1 MAPNRRRTA
10 FVMAAVA
17 ATGIVVGTLIALAG
31 HKPTA
36 ATSAPPPT
44 TASRTVRRSAP
55 STTRTV
61 SSRPHRTRVHH
72 PASVNH
78 HVKRHVAAAE
88 HRTATDKRV
97 RHRRRPSVP
106 AAPVRH
112 PRLPALLMPPSRT
125 WTVQANAK
133 EIVYAQ
139 PGIHPLVSITPTT
152 VLGALWMP
160 VYRVRGAWE
169 EIGLPGPPNGMTGWV
184 QRADVHQK
192 LTHWS
197 VVVSLSRRTETVYHS
212 GRQLAEAPVAVGAP
226 DTPTPTGHTFIDG
239 DLPTVGQFAVESP
252 VLRPLALNSTSQLA
266 ATEIGGT
273 LVALHGWED
282 LSSDPGVFGYAVSH
296 GCIRAPAGPLTNALQ
311 EIPTGSPVWVEA

>member
-10 FVMAAVA
+10 LVVAMVVGLVA
-17 ATGIVVGTLIALAG
+17 AIATFVGFSG
-31 HKPTA
+31 NQPTA
-36 ATSAPPPT
+36 ARPDPPQTVGRIAPTTSSAVPPT
-44 TASRTVRRSAP
+44 TPTTEPRSTTSST
-55 STTRTV
+55 STTRP
-61 SSRPHRTRVHH
+61 SAPRRHRAKDVD
-72 PASVNH
+72 
-78 HVKRHVAAAE
+78 HVRRHRHVVRHAAA
-88 HRTATDKRV
+88 RK
-97 RHRRRPSVP
+97 P
-106 AAPVRH
+106 AQPA
-112 PRLPALLMPPSRT
+112 RLAGSLPPSRT
-125 WTVQANAK
+125 WTVQANAPAT
-133 EIVYAQ
+133 VYAK
-139 PGIHPLVSITPTT
+139 PGAQPLVSITPTT
-152 VLGALWMP
+152 ALGALWMP

-184 QRADVHQK
+184 LRSDVHQK
-192 LTHWS
+192 LTNWS
-197 VVVSLSRRTETVYHS
+197 VVVSISHRTETVYHS

-226 DTPTPTGHTFIDG
+226 GTPTPTGHTFIDG